1 MWNHIRVIAQVE
13 SVTRLVQARPF
24 ATSGVALVVGVLFG
38 WMVLGWLVAP
48 VQWENAGPSHLSQA
62 YQNEWVQMAADSFAL
77 TLDVSRARERIV
89 LLELQSVSAVER
101 ALQTSR
107 DAEQLRI
114 AQMQY
119 GIGDLDNT
127 FEFAQT
133 KEIDAAAMEQPVD
146 GAVGSGGTRT
156 ILSALGGIVLMVVLG
171 TVGIIMRRKFGV
183 RGDYQGQSVNLDN
196 VGTSGPASSTL
207 TDNGEM
213 ENAEVPPVARFMTT
227 YLLGDNLYDDSF
239 SIDDANGDFLGECGV
254 GVGETVGVGEAKKVT
269 AFEVWLFDK
278 NDVRTV
284 TKVLMSEHAFKDEAL
299 RSSLGPKGAPVL
311 ACQGDSMVL
320 STAKLYV
327 TARIVDMQY
336 GSGALPENSFFD
348 QLTIELAAWKRDT
361 EASMPA
367 EKRTVTPA

>member
-1 MWNHIRVIAQVE
+1 MRQKFEVRAMWNHIRVIAQVE
-13 SVTRLVQARPF
+13 SVRRLVQARPF

-114 AQMQY
+114 SQMQY

-196 VGTSGPASSTL
+196 V
-207 TDNGEM
+207 
-213 ENAEVPPVARFMTT
+213 
-227 YLLGDNLYDDSF
+227 
-239 SIDDANGDFLGECGV
+239 
-254 GVGETVGVGEAKKVT
+254 
-269 AFEVWLFDK
+269 
-278 NDVRTV
+278 
-284 TKVLMSEHAFKDEAL
+284 
-299 RSSLGPKGAPVL
+299 
-311 ACQGDSMVL
+311 
-320 STAKLYV
+320 
-327 TARIVDMQY
+327 
-336 GSGALPENSFFD
+336 
-348 QLTIELAAWKRDT
+348 
-361 EASMPA
+361 
-367 EKRTVTPA
+367 